1 MEISE
6 SFGFGFC
13 TARYTC
19 KSRNNTSRTLMY
31 PYNDEIHK
39 SVYMCAFKDCLST
52 VHHEL
57 GVFPCKDDQSVA
69 PLGVPENTAPQ

>member
-1 MEISE
+1 M
-6 SFGFGFC
+6 
-13 TARYTC
+13 R
-19 KSRNNTSRTLMY
+19 NTSQSENRSRTGTY

-39 SVYMCAFKDCLST
+39 SVYMRAFKDRLST

-57 GVFPCKDDQSVA
+57 GVFPCEDDQSVA